1 MNGVGSTPDGQGYW
15 LVASDGGVFTFVDA
29 GFYGSTGGSPSAT
42 AIALIVAPDGRG
54 YRVIGA
60 SGLATPFGSA

>member
-1 MNGVGSTPDGQGYW
+1 
-15 LVASDGGVFTFVDA
+15 L
-29 GFYGSTGGSPSAT
+29 YGSIGESPSAT

-54 YRVIGA
+54 YWVIGA